1 MRSYNNNPNNSNNKD
16 NKHNEQKSSEPIMK
30 RPLTLDLNKKINS
43 NALLLSTPDVEKMI
57 IKSPELENFILNTET
72 LQTPSSMQTP
82 SNSQA
87 VFQPSK
93 VSRLKNN
100 NNKNRKDVVHRY
112 VYE

>member
-1 MRSYNNNPNNSNNKD
+1 MRNFNNNPNNSNNKD
-16 NKHNEQKSSEPIMK
+16 NKQNEQKSSEPMK

-93 VSRLKNN
+93 VSRQKIIIIE
-100 NNKNRKDVVHRY
+100 RMWYIDMIQI
-112 VYE
+112 

>member
-30 RPLTLDLNKKINS
+30 RPLTLDLNKKINP

-87 VFQPSK
+87 AFQPSK
-93 VSRLKNN
+93 VSR
-100 NNKNRKDVVHRY
+100 H
-112 VYE
+112 